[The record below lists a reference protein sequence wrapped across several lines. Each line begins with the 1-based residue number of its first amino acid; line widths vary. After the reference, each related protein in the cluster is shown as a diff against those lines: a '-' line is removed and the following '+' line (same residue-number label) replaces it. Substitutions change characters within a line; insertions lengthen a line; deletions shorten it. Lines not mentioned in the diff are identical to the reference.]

1 MKEKDRHNTAPSPA
15 RSTQKT
21 NIWIDISNSDLQA
34 RLLLSTRKK
43 SKIVKTQRW
52 GSIRLGQSNIEAFIG
67 RKNHAQ
73 TFLNVFLPLC
83 AIYSHFVTI
92 WTLSE
97 PGNISQ
103 NIRNFPIMEAI
114 FESQIT
120 VGNTISKSRNNV
132 TPVLHCLLIIFSIFR
147 IFLDRK
153 KQLECHFWHRTFKM
167 KLRISMD
174 GGIRGKIDGFSN

>member
-1 MKEKDRHNTAPSPA
+1 MDRS
-15 RSTQKT
+15 
-21 NIWIDISNSDLQA
+21 WNSGSLT
-34 RLLLSTRKK
+34 LSTRKK
-43 SKIVKTQRW
+43 SKNGFSQRW
-52 GSIRLGQSNIEAFIG
+52 SSIRLGQSNIEAFIG

-83 AIYSHFVTI
+83 AIYSHFVTTGI

-103 NIRNFPIMEAI
+103 NIRNFPVMEAI
-114 FESQIT
+114 SESQITVT

-132 TPVLHCLLIIFSIFR
+132 TPVLHCLLIIFSICSD
-147 IFLDRK
+147 FLDRK

-174 GGIRGKIDGFSN
+174 GYIRGKLMDFQSDESSRYRVLI

>member
-1 MKEKDRHNTAPSPA
+1 MDRS
-15 RSTQKT
+15 
-21 NIWIDISNSDLQA
+21 WNSGSLT
-34 RLLLSTRKK
+34 LSTRKK
-43 SKIVKTQRW
+43 GKNVKTQRW

-120 VGNTISKSRNNV
+120 VRNTISKSRNNV
-132 TPVLHCLLIIFSIFR
+132 TPVLHCLLIIFSIFPDFFR
-147 IFLDRK
+147 PEK
-153 KQLECHFWHRTFKM
+153 T
-167 KLRISMD
+167 
-174 GGIRGKIDGFSN
+174 IRVPLLAPNLQNEAQDLNGWRYPR